1 PLIQLLLAENLRREL
16 LKRLGFLRNAGSHH
30 LHLALFR
37 LVLRPQRRGEHQPG
51 ERSHTLRIL
60 ASVSMKLYPRTMI
73 RSFRDAA
80 PRIALSAYI
89 DRSAQVIGDVTIGE
103 RSSVWPNCS
112 IRGDIGPIRI
122 GDDCNVQDNTA
133 MHLDD
138 GFPLTL
144 GDRVTIGH

>member
-1 PLIQLLLAENLRREL
+1 MPLIPLRRGRALGSIANARPEPVRRFLRPLIQLLLAENLRREL
-16 LKRLGFLRNAGSHH
+16 LKRLGFLRDAGSHH

-89 DRSAQVIGDVTIGE
+89 DRS
-103 RSSVWPNCS
+103 
-112 IRGDIGPIRI
+112 
-122 GDDCNVQDNTA
+122 
-133 MHLDD
+133 
-138 GFPLTL
+138 
-144 GDRVTIGH
+144 